1 MHEINIHKHIGF
13 LMFCGL
19 SSPSSRT
26 LASDRPLT
34 ALGVE
39 HMFYSVAWLRL
50 TPSRYSTS
58 YTASVSLAHDM
69 AILHFPPESAR
80 RIRDL
85 ACGL

>member
-1 MHEINIHKHIGF
+1 MNIYEHISF
-13 LMFCGL
+13 PMFCGL
-19 SSPSSRT
+19 SSPNSRT

-69 AILHFPPESAR
+69 VIFRPPPPDSAR
-80 RIRDL
+80 RVRDL
-85 ACGL
+85 ARGL